1 MTQTAFVFAPPGPGL
16 RVRLTTQPADDA
28 GADPRADRHA
38 EHAAQVV
45 HPAVRVAQGDPTL
58 DHLGRLDEQ

>member
-1 MTQTAFVFAPPGPGL
+1 M
-16 RVRLTTQPADDA
+16 RLLHTSDWHLGQLLH
-28 GADPRADRHA
+28 GHDRHA